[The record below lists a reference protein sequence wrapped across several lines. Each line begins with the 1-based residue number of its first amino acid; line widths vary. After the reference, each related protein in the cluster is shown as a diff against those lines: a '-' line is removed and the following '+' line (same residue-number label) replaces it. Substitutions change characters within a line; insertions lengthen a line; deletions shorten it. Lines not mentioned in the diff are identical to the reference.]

1 MTLDELQRNERL
13 LMRLAFERACAIA
26 GLSLNVDELLDDGAY
41 ARVAAA
47 VQIQV
52 ERGVSDLDVIAGNA
66 AVAMAENDSGSF
78 ARAGD

>member
-1 MTLDELQRNERL
+1 VTLDELQRNERL
-13 LMRLAFERACAIA
+13 LMRLAFERACEIA

-52 ERGVSDLDVIAGNA
+52 ERGVSDLDIIAGNA
-66 AVAMAENDSGSF
+66 AVAMAENDSGSA